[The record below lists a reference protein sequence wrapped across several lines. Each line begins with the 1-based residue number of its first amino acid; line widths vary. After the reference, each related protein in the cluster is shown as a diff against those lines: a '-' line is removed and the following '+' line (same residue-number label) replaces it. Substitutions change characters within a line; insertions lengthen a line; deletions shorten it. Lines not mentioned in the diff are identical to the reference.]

1 MPTPPIISLDLDI
14 TGTNVDN
21 RITDEPHVL
30 SSRPNRSIAPIFGPF
45 FANSVQLRDG
55 ATLLQRGTHYQCVE
69 LHQEAT
75 LLYGKEI
82 CSIILVIDS
91 SVSTNV
97 TVTYQ
102 ALGGHYTYSGSNESL
117 VNMYNSVINDNR
129 PVDWTN
135 VLNKPSEFNPTI
147 HRHLLDD
154 VYGFEPIV
162 DYLER
167 IKRAITL
174 GQTDVVLGII
184 NSLLTKFECG
194 KELPRILPS
203 SKIMQYDAFLY
214 FISKRKV
221 LYDVWIDKKDC
232 TWYKGD
238 SAVIQIDTSGY
249 PIGTTLYWYLY
260 KPEGNVALFS
270 RLQGEVIANG
280 DIVEDYLYVPS
291 EQYVNNEKLYLGVKD
306 DPNATEFKAVSYI
319 ITVDEHL
326 TTSSYYGYLF
336 TNNAVPNNR
345 ETFIGSF
352 AEDNESRLY
361 YMLRYA

>member
-14 TGTNVDN
+14 TGINPDN
-21 RITDEPHVL
+21 FIDSEPHTL
-30 SSRPNRSIAPIFGPF
+30 SNRPSRSIAPIYGPF
-45 FANSVQLRDG
+45 FAASVQVRDG
-55 ATLLQRGTHYQCVE
+55 ATLLQRGVHYQCVE

-82 CSIILVIDS
+82 CSIILIIDQN
-91 SVSTNV
+91 VSTNV
-97 TVTYQ
+97 EIAYQ

-129 PVDWTN
+129 PVDWMN

-194 KELPRILPS
+194 KELPKVLPS
-203 SKIMQYDAFLY
+203 TKIMQYDSLLY
-214 FISKRKV
+214 FLSKRKM
-221 LYDVWIDKKDC
+221 LSDTWIDKKDC

-238 SAVIQIDTSGY
+238 SAVIQIDTSAY
-249 PIGTTLYWYLY
+249 PVGTDLYWYMY
-260 KPEGNVALFS
+260 RPEGSIALFS
-270 RLQGEVIANG
+270 TTSGVVKSNGGIAEVY
-280 DIVEDYLYVPS
+280 VYVPS
-291 EQYVNNEKLYLGVKD
+291 EAYVNNDPLYLGIKE
-306 DPNATEFKAVSYI
+306 DPNAEEFKAVSYTI
-319 ITVDEHL
+319 NVDEYV
-326 TTSSYYGYLF
+326 TTDSYYGYLYSS
-336 TNNAVPNNR
+336 NSQPNDR

-352 AEDNESRLY
+352 ADSNEVRLY